1 MIYKCLHFPAKS
13 KSINNSSRIGQHQK
27 PHMEERQSTTLL
39 QIQHQ
44 GQWCSDPNS
53 EWLERLQGKQKV
65 LGSIPGLGQHFWP
78 KYDCSLHQE
87 QSLKSS
93 WMISED
99 LRQNTLAWY
108 TCLNDAS
115 MSGSALKIT
124 SFGLKTSTS
133 FPQMGH
139 WNSTLCS
146 RLNLD
151 STNNWKCVGFCH
163 DFKSRVTIFKL
174 QFLRFHWSKCKNFSA
189 RQKEN
194 CM

>member
-93 WMISED
+93 WMIGED
-99 LRQNTLAWY
+99 LWHLLGTHVLI
-108 TCLNDAS
+108 DAS

-124 SFGLKTSTS
+124 SFGWKTSTPPLS
-133 FPQMGH
+133 HKWGTATP
-139 WNSTLCS
+139 
-146 RLNLD
+146 
-151 STNNWKCVGFCH
+151 
-163 DFKSRVTIFKL
+163 
-174 QFLRFHWSKCKNFSA
+174 FSVLVWT
-189 RQKEN
+189 
-194 CM
+194 